1 MEIKESGL
9 FFVTKVKVLEKR
21 GKKKKKTK
29 ESDNYFLNKISDPT
43 LSSHCLKEQ
52 PFLGKSSLFIVSSAS
67 LLPDTK
73 LNDIIWRVNAVKW
86 M

>member
-9 FFVTKVKVLEKR
+9 FFVTKVKVLAKR
-21 GKKKKKTK
+21 KRKTK
-29 ESDNYFLNKISDPT
+29 GSDNYFLNKISDPT

-67 LLPDTK
+67 LLSGTK
-73 LNDIIWRVNAVKW
+73 LNDII
-86 M
+86 